1 MSLKQTCAAYLVAL
15 AGVLIFASHGYA
27 QSAIAGTVRDTTG
40 AVLPGV
46 TVEVTSPA
54 IIERDRVAV
63 TDGNGQ
69 YRVVDLRPGT
79 YAVVFTLT
87 GFSTVRQDGIVLTAN
102 FVAPVNAE
110 MRVGTLEETITVTG
124 ASPLV
129 DVQSTTRQEALN
141 RNLLDVLP
149 TGRDWTTMGNALPS
163 VQMGRFD
170 VGGNSTTQSGTLVA
184 FGGRGGD
191 HQLQVDGM
199 NASSPWGE
207 GWFGSTY
214 HNEADYEEVGY
225 TTAGG
230 TAETRSGGVVVN
242 MIPRSGGNQFSLSS
256 VLTYAGE
263 SYQGSN
269 IDDDLRAQGFTLE
282 GGLDHLYDTNLSVG
296 GPIVRDRLWFYASAR
311 RWAFNNKLP
320 GITYK
325 DGSQAISTATLGAY
339 TGRGTTQVGNTR
351 ITGSYGRNPRD
362 TSGFGIENLNG
373 APESFSR
380 YPNRPYIVTAKS
392 ATTLTP
398 TLLLEGG
405 FLRNYWYAELQAI
418 DGVRRATCFVAFD
431 QCPAGTDYGDV
442 RKQDLSLAWAYNAPN
457 APEAY
462 YWTNRDTY
470 MTTMSWVT
478 GEHNVKVGFDFSR
491 GYRTI
496 STRQNNGGITQRY
509 RNGVPDSVSIPSQPS
524 ILDTNIDAEVGL
536 YVQDSWTRGR
546 LTLNPG
552 LRFDYIKDSIAD
564 QTASVG
570 RFLPERV
577 FTQAD
582 YKPLPTFA
590 DVSPRFGASYDVFG
604 NGKTAVK
611 GTVGRYLQS
620 FATNLADNFNPMG
633 GGSDT
638 RSWRDLNGDDIA
650 QENELGPSSNRSF
663 GQPAGV
669 DTPDPDMKRPYQVLY
684 NVALQQEVRRGLSV
698 TLGYYRR
705 DYYND
710 LWTDNLATTH
720 GDYSII
726 PIPDPRGNGQTIP
739 VYSISPAKFGVVDDF
754 VTNSSENSRTYNGID
769 LSFVAR
775 LPNGAQVQG
784 GVNGGKV
791 HDVECQV
798 DNPNDLL
805 NCDRDY
811 PFQTSFKMSGTLPLP
826 YGFLVSGLFSS
837 LPGLQTARD
846 AGNVGE
852 DFVATYSIGRAIA
865 PGLTQPTETVR
876 LSRAGEYFLERS
888 NQLDFAIA
896 RNFVVGG
903 LRLRPQLDIFNLL
916 NSNPVI
922 SAVGTYGSRFLS
934 PREILGARL
943 FKLNL
948 RIDF

>member
-1 MSLKQTCAAYLVAL
+1 MSLRSCAVYVTML
-15 AGVLIFASHGYA
+15 AGLLFCAEPGYA

-46 TVEVTSPA
+46 TVEVSSPA
-54 IIERDRVAV
+54 IIEGVRVTVSA
-63 TDGNGQ
+63 GNGQ

-79 YAVVFTLT
+79 YTVVFSLT
-87 GFSTVRQDGIVLTAN
+87 GFGSVRREGIVLQAN
-102 FVAPVNAE
+102 FTAPVNAE
-110 MRVGTLEETITVTG
+110 LRVGALEESVTVTG

-129 DVQSTTRQEALN
+129 DVQSATRQEALN
-141 RNLLDVLP
+141 RDLLDALP

-214 HNEADYEEVGY
+214 HNEADYQEVGY

-242 MIPRSGGNQFSLSS
+242 MIPRSGGNNFSLSS

-263 SYQGSN
+263 NFQGSN
-269 IDDDLRAQGFTLE
+269 IDDALRSQGFTLE
-282 GGLDHLYDTNLSVG
+282 GGLDHLYDTNVSVG
-296 GPIVRDRLWFYASAR
+296 GPLVRDRAWFYVSAR

-325 DGSQAISTATLGAY
+325 DGTQAVSTALLGAY
-339 TGRGTTQVGNTR
+339 TGRGTVQLGNTR
-351 ITGSYGRNPRD
+351 VSGSYGRNPRD
-362 TSGFGIENLNG
+362 TSGFGIEALNG
-373 APESFSR
+373 APEAFSR
-380 YPNRPYIVTAKS
+380 YPNRPYIVTLKS
-392 ATTLTP
+392 TTTLTP
-398 TLLLEGG
+398 TLLVEGG

-418 DGVRRATCFVAFD
+418 DGVRRATCFVAFA
-431 QCPAGTDYGDV
+431 QCPAGTDYGDI
-442 RKQDLSLAWAYNAPN
+442 RKQDLSLAWVYNAPN
-457 APEAY
+457 TPEAY

-470 MTTMSWVT
+470 MTSMSWVT

-496 STRQNNGGITQRY
+496 ETLQNNGGITQRY
-509 RNGVPDSVSIPSQPS
+509 RNGVVDSVSIPSQPS
-524 ILDTNIDAEVGL
+524 ILDTNIDAEVGVYL
-536 YVQDSWTRGR
+536 QDSWTRGR
-546 LTLNPG
+546 LTVNPG
-552 LRFDYIKDSIAD
+552 VRFDYIKDSIAD
-564 QTASVG
+564 QTAASG
-570 RFLPERV
+570 RFLPERR

-582 YKPLPTFA
+582 YKPLPSFA
-590 DVSPRFGASYDVFG
+590 DVSPRFGASYDLFG
-604 NGKTAVK
+604 DGKTAVK

-620 FATNLADNFNPMG
+620 FATNLADDYNPMG

-638 RSWRDLNGDDIA
+638 RSWNDLNGDDIA

-669 DTPDPDMKRPYQVLY
+669 NTPDPDMKRPYQILY
-684 NVALQQEVRRGLSV
+684 NVAVQQEVRRGLSV

-705 DYYND
+705 SYYND

-720 GDYSII
+720 ADYSII
-726 PIPDPRGNGQTIP
+726 PVADPRGNGQTVN
-739 VYSISPAKFGVVDDF
+739 VYSISPAKFGLVDNF
-754 VTNSSENSRTYNGID
+754 VTNSSENRRTYNGLD
-769 LSFVAR
+769 LSFLAR
-775 LPNGAQVQG
+775 LANGAQVQG

-791 HDVECQV
+791 HDFACQV
-798 DNPNDLL
+798 DDPNDLL
-805 NCDRDY
+805 NCDRRY
-811 PFQTSFKMSGTLPLP
+811 PFQTSFKMSGSLPLP
-826 YGFLVSGLFSS
+826 YGFRVSGLFSS
-837 LPGLQTARD
+837 LPGLQTARN

-865 PGLTQPTETVR
+865 PGLTQPSESVR

-896 RNFVVGG
+896 RDFRAGR
-903 LRLRPQLDIFNLL
+903 LRLRPQLDIFNIF
-916 NSNPVI
+916 NANPII
-922 SAVGTYGSRFLS
+922 SAVGTYGSAFLN